1 MGSLKV
7 EIEAMEEGV
16 RWVKSG
22 GWEERLAGREAAKFC
37 GEVVRGFEE
46 VCQGWRE
53 RLMEQGRVV
62 EVGAG

>member
-1 MGSLKV
+1 M
-7 EIEAMEEGV
+7 EAVEEGM
-16 RWVKSG
+16 RWVETG

-37 GEVVRGFEE
+37 GEVVQGFEE

-53 RLMEQGRVV
+53 RLLEQGRRV